1 MSLNLYKCKIMDLTK
16 LTIEELS
23 HYERLTKIV
32 CAFYENSIKR
42 YDGSI
47 IENEE
52 DEYKKYKSFNDR
64 YRKIQEEIERRI
76 EKI

>member
-1 MSLNLYKCKIMDLTK
+1 MDLTK

-23 HYERLTKIV
+23 HYERLTKIL

-52 DEYKKYKSFNDR
+52 EYNKYKSFNDR